1 MSEGKVSVG
10 RVDSSE
16 IAWSPEFYWS
26 GGVSLPFLWTKTMA
40 AIPAVLVV
48 GGGGGGVTVVVLKI
62 HPEDLCSEYIH
73 ICCADSSRPIFLLG
87 C

>member
-16 IAWSPEFYWS
+16 IASSPEFYWS

-48 GGGGGGVTVVVLKI
+48 GGGGGV
-62 HPEDLCSEYIH
+62 E
-73 ICCADSSRPIFLLG
+73 
-87 C
+87 